1 MGKLLKK
8 GLALTLV
15 LVMVISGGTFAFAQE
30 KEDVVKDSLLMT
42 IDELK
47 AADYP
52 EAPAQKPAVMLNGE
66 YVAFTDANP
75 ANISGRVM
83 VPFRA
88 ILEAMGAVVD
98 YDKATKEISA
108 VLGDKEI
115 SFYAG
120 KPDINIVENGVESKI
135 TMDVVPF
142 IDAYSQRTYVSTR
155 FVAEAFGLSVGWDS
169 DDKTVIIID
178 FKSMIPEIA
187 DKFEVLGM
195 LFDTED
201 FDWEKNYKT
210 EGFAKLGLGISDTI
224 AQQLTGDLTKTGGEI
239 SFDMDIAG
247 IQKGMT
253 ADVTVDMEAD
263 LSKLYEIIDV
273 AGTPEEAYFEQLMTG
288 LDIDVKMD
296 DEAIY
301 IAMPFLDY
309 VMSEEMTLPEGDKV
323 WYKIPLSFLYETY
336 DEMGVD
342 FEGLLN
348 GVTEMTSLEDYLYYY
363 VGMME
368 DLLSTETY
376 LDTCAVVAVLEEC
389 MGDDAFKKSGNTYT
403 LSMDNAWLAEKIA
416 LFGSESETELL
427 DEWNTDG
434 ISFDIDLIIKATS
447 AGKLSNYSLNG
458 SVDLSALIGTP
469 GSVFIIK
476 SSGNNYKADAECVIA
491 IPELFT
497 VSVSTSESLT
507 QTSKAPDVKI
517 PSGDGVVDLVKFM
530 EELEAQM
537 PVEEM

>member
-537 PVEEM
+537 PVDEM

>member
-15 LVMVISGGTFAFAQE
+15 LVMVISGGTFSFAQE

-66 YVAFTDANP
+66 YVAFSDANP
-75 ANISGRVM
+75 ANINGRVM

-120 KPDINIVENGVESKI
+120 KPDINIVENGEESKI

-239 SFDMDIAG
+239 TFDMDIAG

-253 ADVTVDMEAD
+253 ADATVDIEAD
-263 LSKLYEIIDV
+263 LSKLYEIIGV
-273 AGTPEEAYFEQLMTG
+273 ADTPEEAYFEQLMTG

-403 LSMDNAWLAEKIA
+403 LSMDNAWLAEKVA
-416 LFGSESETELL
+416 LFGSESEAELL

-469 GSVFIIK
+469 GAVFIIK

-491 IPELFT
+491 IPDLFT

-537 PVEEM
+537 PVDEM